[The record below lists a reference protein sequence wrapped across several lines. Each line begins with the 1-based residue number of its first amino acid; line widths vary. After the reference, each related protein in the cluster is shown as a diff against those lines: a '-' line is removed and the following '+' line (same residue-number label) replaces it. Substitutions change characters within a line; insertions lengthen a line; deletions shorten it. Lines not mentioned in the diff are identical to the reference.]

1 MDTLGIIRQLE
12 GDPAL
17 RAQLRAVL
25 LGDDMLELPELV
37 RRLAARLE
45 QLVDTQQRIEQ
56 RLEQLADAQQRTE
69 QRLEQ
74 LADAQQRTEQR
85 LEQLADAQQRTEQEL
100 AQVVIAQQAML
111 RWQQRADDQFAELK
125 GSALESRVRQDPRRF
140 VPRRLATGARLIDD
154 ARLSA
159 LLDALDEA
167 SAAEVERADAL
178 IEARLPDTSD
188 VIFVVE
194 AAWTAHVDDVER
206 AQSRAATLARSGA
219 STRAL
224 VVSHTTPDAVVL
236 AAAGRAGVAV
246 VGESDGLLVPRQ
258 PSAA

>member
-37 RRLAARLE
+37 RRLAA
-45 QLVDTQQRIEQ
+45 

>member
-74 LADAQQRTEQR
+74 LADAQQRTEQ
-85 LEQLADAQQRTEQEL
+85 EL

-125 GSALESRVRQDPRRF
+125 GPALESRVRQDPRRF

-159 LLDALDEA
+159 LLDALDDA
-167 SAAEVERADAL
+167 SATEVERADAL
-178 IEARLPDTSD
+178 IEARLPDASD

>member
-74 LADAQQRTEQR
+74 LADAQQRTEQ
-85 LEQLADAQQRTEQEL
+85 EL

-125 GSALESRVRQDPRRF
+125 GPALESRVRQDPRRF

>member
-45 QLVDTQQRIEQ
+45 QLVDTQQRI
-56 RLEQLADAQQRTE
+56 E